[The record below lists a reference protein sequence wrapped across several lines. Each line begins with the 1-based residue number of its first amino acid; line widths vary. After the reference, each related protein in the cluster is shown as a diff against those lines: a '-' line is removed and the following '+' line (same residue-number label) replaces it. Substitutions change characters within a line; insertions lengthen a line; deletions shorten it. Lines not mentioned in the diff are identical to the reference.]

1 MWLHSGVGRKLNTA
15 TVIEPLVFN
24 FSLECSVSGIDIYFV
39 MDESGSV
46 GSSNYQLMKQ
56 FVYDTVNGF
65 DIGPDDTQVGVI
77 SYSTSATARF
87 YLNSYHDK
95 SSLLTAINNLPYRG
109 GSTNTAAAINLLRQS
124 GFTSSNGGRPE
135 SQAIPRVGVIITDG
149 NSNSYSTTVTAA
161 QNAHD
166 SDITL
171 FSVGIGSNVN
181 NNELNAIASDSSYV
195 STITGFDSSQFEALQ
210 TTITNEAC
218 TSKSH

>member
-1 MWLHSGVGRKLNTA
+1 
-15 TVIEPLVFN
+15 
-24 FSLECSVSGIDIYFV
+24 

-56 FVYDTVNGF
+56 FVYDTVNEF

-77 SYSTSATARF
+77 SYSSSARARF

-95 SSLLTAINNLPYRG
+95 SSLLTAINNLPYSS

-124 GFTSSNGGRPE
+124 GFTSSNGGRPQ

-149 NSNSYSTTVTAA
+149 YSNSYSTTVTAA

-171 FSVGIGSNVN
+171 FAVGIGSNVN